1 MTICTN
7 DLGRMQWKW
16 GLVLLLLLL
25 SAFCIAPAVAEPLE
39 QTRHIF
45 INVSNTDGVKYDLDG
60 GVYGTGNNGTYYIKA
75 DGGGLNELHITADA
89 ALPSGQ
95 VTTSKDQSGT
105 FYVSNTGGRGFD
117 DTIVLLLA
125 VNGTIPDDFAV
136 HIKSSGYTWIPSS
149 VKNQAPTN
157 YTYVEGAVD
166 ETFTKEDFIYGPQM
180 WKPGPGKV
188 EPYLPPGLP
197 LYEGQDMGDTNNTF
211 SLMFIDL
218 NAGNLKSANFA
229 GLSDEGQGAV
239 KVEYSFENLETFA
252 AFNAYGWCLAANQA
266 QGISWTNNVN
276 AAGGTAPGTSAYS
289 VVGIPPVLTSINVT
303 PAVADLK
310 VNENQQFTA
319 AALDQNDRPMTDV
332 TFEWSSSNETVGTV
346 NETGYFTAHAA
357 GTTTVTATNGTVEGT
372 ADVTVTAAPTGADL
386 LYDGDVF
393 LPKGEATVTSS
404 QGSSYQ
410 IPYRTP
416 LGALH
421 TIAKA
426 EGFTYAVTDKK
437 WVESGILM
445 LDDVD
450 SYPFVKSQK
459 SWSCYV
465 NGVAL
470 NDYGKPT
477 TDGLNKRVLV
487 DGDRVNFYY
496 GPKDGTT
503 PENTEAAVLITARLT
518 NADIIYSGDVTLGE
532 GNVTVT
538 ASSGADYSIKSLTP
552 LGALDTVAKAESF
565 IYKVTDKKWV
575 ESGILMLNDVDSYP
589 FIKGQKSWACYVNG
603 VALNDYGKPTTD
615 GLNRRPLVDG
625 DKVNFYYGPKD
636 GATPENAEAA
646 VFISVKAAAAP
657 GDWTLSLKGKT
668 TQTFTKADFE
678 KSLACQSSHKATWTD
693 TKTGDVW
700 AGMPLWMLV
709 AMVDDEETG
718 GHYTFNDALATKGY
732 SVKVT
737 SKDGYSINIPSTDMA
752 RSDGFIVANT
762 LNGEALPETIGDK
775 KKPCWPLQIKG
786 SEADAGQLVGA
797 IASIELVGLPEPD
810 QGWTLKVCGAINDTI
825 TQAEFEEAAAC
836 HSSVKYTDNNGVVW
850 TGVPLWYL
858 VGVSDNIETTDHWT
872 FDDTR
877 AAQNYTIKVIASD
890 GWSQTYGSVQV
901 ARSHGYILA
910 NLMNG
915 QPIPETD
922 KSYPLKLVGDGV
934 PKSVKAVAEIDLVD
948 LIPGPAPEGS
958 WNLDLK
964 GKIDYTATEEFF
976 EQAVACSHHT
986 ATWTNP
992 ETGERWSG
1000 LPLWD
1005 LCGWV
1010 DDRIP
1015 HGSNGF
1021 NDGAA
1026 TAGYKVIVTA
1036 GDGYSKEFSSK
1047 DIARNNG
1054 YIIANTL
1061 NGTALPKDG
1070 DKAPWPL
1077 RLVGPAVSGSNS
1089 VGSIAKIELT
1099 EFQKPTQ
1106 IPDLHI
1112 IKYGADGTT
1121 IVAEKT
1127 LNYTWMQENLK
1138 VYGDGETVYRFQ
1150 GPTFDPA
1157 DLWNPEQNKNVDPG
1171 KVYGAVKGTSVRDLC
1186 DLVGGMEPGTE
1197 ITLEAGDGYQ
1207 TKMNYTNVYAP
1218 LDRQGTAVLAWYMK
1232 GDGYV
1237 PDYGDGYRLFFITPD
1252 KVFGNEDMRVSFA
1265 PQYHHFYYDS
1275 GIKYPSAGGLS
1286 ARNVATIKIYQTE
1299 KDWTLSLE
1307 GTISTSMS
1315 KHYFEEG
1322 VACEKTHRAEYKD
1335 DKGRV
1340 WQGMPLWRVVGWVD
1354 DDNEHTGRAFNDE
1367 MAAEGYTIHIVA
1379 SDGSETTIDSKDLS
1393 RSDDTN
1399 YILANSLDGRHIQ
1412 PADKSWPLRLVGDAV
1427 GASTKGVVRI
1437 AFIPPGMGDAV
1448 QEIGTIP
1455 AGTKKNFTV
1464 ENCAFSNLTLKAKS
1478 DINGG
1483 EFAVSAVDTLPQDV
1497 PKPEYQV
1504 YQLVHVLYPQSQDGI
1519 DEARITFSV
1528 PLSWLSE
1535 QGIAAK
1541 DVRLMRY
1548 HDGAWQQ
1555 LPTTYLE
1562 SRGGSAYFAAT
1573 TPGFSYFAV
1582 GGTKPEPVSPSYSPS
1597 SSGGGA
1603 SEISA
1608 VSGSIPAGETK
1619 SFSVSRTAFSTITVR
1634 AYDQIDHFL
1643 FTVRAAK
1650 LPKDVPAPEGEVYEI
1665 EEITLYKTDPSAI
1678 DGVTIEFAVDADW
1691 LKARGVSAGDVT
1703 LLRYANDRW
1712 NSLDTTFVE
1721 EKDGKAYY
1729 SAESPGFS
1737 FFAITAEKGEAVT
1750 PDDVEAP
1757 VGEVTTPTPAV
1768 NETTAAT
1775 PTPTTPQKSPVSWAL
1790 PVIAL
1795 GALLLLRRK

>member
-1 MTICTN
+1 
-7 DLGRMQWKW
+7 MQWKW

-25 SAFCIAPAVAEPLE
+25 SAVCIAPAAAEPLE

-310 VNENQQFTA
+310 VNEKQQFTA
-319 AALDQNDRPMTDV
+319 AALDQNDRPMTGL

-357 GTTTVTATNGTVEGT
+357 GTTTVATKNDTVEGA
-372 ADVTVTAAPTGADL
+372 ADVTVRAASTGVDL
-386 LYDGDVF
+386 LYEGDVY
-393 LPKGEATVTSS
+393 LPEGETTVTSS
-404 QGSSYQ
+404 QGPAYQ

-416 LGALH
+416 LGALD
-421 TIAKA
+421 TVAKS
-426 EGFTYAVTDKK
+426 EGFTYAVTNKK
-437 WVESGILM
+437 WTDSGILM
-445 LDDVD
+445 LDDIGT
-450 SYPFVKSQK
+450 YPFIKSQK
-459 SWSCYV
+459 SWTCYV
-465 NGVAL
+465 NDIAL
-470 NDYGKPT
+470 DDYSNPS
-477 TDGLNKRVLV
+477 TDGLNKRSLV
-487 DGDRVNFYY
+487 DGDRVKFYY
-496 GPKDGTT
+496 GPKGATT
-503 PENTEAAVLITARLT
+503 PENAEAAVLITARLT
-518 NADIIYSGDVTLGE
+518 NADIIYNGEVTVGA

-538 ASSGADYSIKSLTP
+538 ASNGVDYSIKSLTP
-552 LGALDTVAKAESF
+552 LGALHIVAKAEGF
-565 IYKVTDKKWV
+565 TYAVIDKKWV
-575 ESGILMLNDVDSYP
+575 DSGILMLNDIGTYP
-589 FIKGQKSWACYVNG
+589 FIKSQKSWTCYVNDI
-603 VALNDYGKPTTD
+603 ALDDYSNPSTD
-615 GLNRRPLVDG
+615 GLNKRSLVDG
-625 DKVNFYYGPKD
+625 DRVNFYYGPK
-636 GATPENAEAA
+636 GATTPENAEAA
-646 VFISVKAAAAP
+646 VFLTVKAAAAP
-657 GDWTLSLKGKT
+657 GDWTLSMKGKT
-668 TQTFTKADFE
+668 MQTVTKAYFE
-678 KSLACQSSHKATWTD
+678 QSIACQSSHTANWTD
-693 TKTGDVW
+693 PATGERW

-718 GHYTFNDALATKGY
+718 DHYKFNDALAAKGY

-737 SKDGYSINIPSTDMA
+737 SKDGYSINIPSAAMA

-762 LNGEALPETIGDK
+762 LNGSALPETIGDK

-797 IASIELVGLPEPD
+797 IVSIELVGLPEPD
-810 QGWTLKVCGAINDTI
+810 QGWTLKVCGVVNDTI
-825 TQAEFEEAAAC
+825 TQAEFEEAGC
-836 HSSVKYTDNNGVVW
+836 HGGVEYTDSKGRVW
-850 TGVPLWYL
+850 SGVPLWFL

-872 FDDTR
+872 YNDAL
-877 AAQNYTIKVIASD
+877 AATNYTVKLFAGD
-890 GWSQTYGSVQV
+890 GQNQSFGSKQIN
-901 ARSHGYILA
+901 RSSGYILA
-910 NLMNG
+910 DKLDG
-915 QPIPETD
+915 TPIADTD
-922 KSYPLKLVGDGV
+922 SSYPLRLVGD
-934 PKSVKAVAEIDLVD
+934 SVGTGLKNIVEIDLVD

-958 WNLDLK
+958 WNLKLK

-976 EQAVACSHHT
+976 EQAVDCSHHT

-1070 DKAPWPL
+1070 SKAPWPL

-1099 EFQKPTQ
+1099 EFQKPTK
-1106 IPDLHI
+1106 IPDLQI

-1150 GPTFDPA
+1150 GPTFDPD

-1171 KVYGAVKGTSVRDLC
+1171 KVYGAVKGTSIKDLC

-1207 TKMNYTNVYAP
+1207 TKMNYNNVYAP
-1218 LDRQGTAVLAWYMK
+1218 LDQQGTAVLAWYK
-1232 GDGYV
+1232 KDEGYV
-1237 PDYGDGYRLFFITPD
+1237 PDYGNGYRLFFITPD
-1252 KVFGNEDMRVSFA
+1252 TVFGNEDMRVSFA
-1265 PQYHHFYYDS
+1265 PQYHHFYFDS

-1286 ARNVATIKIYQTE
+1286 ARNIATIKIYQTE

-1322 VACEKTHRAEYKD
+1322 IACEATHRAEYKD
-1335 DKGRV
+1335 NKGRV

-1379 SDGSETTIDSKDLS
+1379 SDGTETTIDSKNLS
-1393 RSDDTN
+1393 RYDDTN
-1399 YILANSLDGRHIQ
+1399 FILANSLDGRHIQ
-1412 PADKSWPLRLVGDAV
+1412 PEDSSWPLRLVGDDV
-1427 GASTKGVVRI
+1427 GTSTKGVVRI

-1455 AGTKKNFTV
+1455 AGSEKNFTV
-1464 ENCAFSNLTLKAKS
+1464 ENCAFSNLTLKAKD
-1478 DINGG
+1478 DINSG
-1483 EFAVSAVDTLPQDV
+1483 EFAVSAVGTLPQDV
-1497 PKPEYQV
+1497 PAPGCQV
-1504 YQLVHVLYPQSQDGI
+1504 YQLVHVLYPQPQDSI
-1519 DEARITFSV
+1519 QEARITFSV

-1562 SRGGSAYFAAT
+1562 SRGGSAYFTAT

-1582 GGTKPEPVSPSYSPS
+1582 GGTKPSSPVYPSSH
-1597 SSGGGA
+1597 SSGGTA
-1603 SEISA
+1603 AISA
-1608 VSGSIPAGETK
+1608 VSGSIPAGESK

-1634 AYDQIDHFL
+1634 AYDQIEHFL
-1643 FTVRAAK
+1643 FTVKVAK

-1678 DGVTIEFAVDADW
+1678 EGTTIEFAVGAGW

-1712 NSLDTTFVE
+1712 NRLDTTFVE
-1721 EKDGKAYY
+1721 EKDGMAYY

-1737 FFAITAEKGEAVT
+1737 FFAITAEKGSAVT
-1750 PDDVEAP
+1750 PDDVQAP
-1757 VGEVTTPTPAV
+1757 AGEVTAPTPAI

-1775 PTPTTPQKSPVSWAL
+1775 PTPTTPQKSPVFWAL
-1790 PVIAL
+1790 PFIAF
-1795 GALLLLRRK
+1795 GALLLLRRR